1 MSEEIV
7 DYKRLYENEKKKNE
21 TLAKIVS
28 YYETDGIAKLFYALN
43 RKCNELANLLNANS
57 LDDSTTIGDKDN
69 KMFDRVFK
77 ILEKSETVSNSIK
90 SLGEL
95 AGVTG
100 DEDKDTK
107 KRTFTS
113 RLAQTRTE

>member
-1 MSEEIV
+1 MSEETV
-7 DYKRLYENEKKKNE
+7 DYKRLYEDEKKKNDF
-21 TLAKIVS
+21 LAKTLD
-28 YYETDGIAKLFYALN
+28 YYETDGIAKLFYSIN
-43 RKCNELANLLNANS
+43 RKMNELGEILNNNS
-57 LDDSTTIGDKDN
+57 IGNINLDDPKDKS
-69 KMFDRVFK
+69 FDRIFRL
-77 ILEKSETVSNSIK
+77 LEKSETISNAAK